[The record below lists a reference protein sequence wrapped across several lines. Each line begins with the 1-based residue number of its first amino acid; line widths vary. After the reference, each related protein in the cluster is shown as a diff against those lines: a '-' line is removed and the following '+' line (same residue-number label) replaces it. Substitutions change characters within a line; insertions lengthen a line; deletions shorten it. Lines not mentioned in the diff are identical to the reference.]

1 MRKTILLHTISFKHA
16 FEGLFW
22 ALRSQPNFR
31 IHISLALL
39 AVLAG
44 IFFDITKTEMLI
56 IIFTILLGLMG
67 EMINTTIEA
76 MTDLI
81 TTEWKQQAKT
91 AKDVG
96 AGMMLL
102 TAIGA
107 FCIALYI
114 FIPYI
119 NRYYFS

>member
-1 MRKTILLHTISFKHA
+1 MKAFIQRHSISFHHA

-22 ALRSQPNFR
+22 AFKTQPNFK
-31 IHISLALL
+31 IHFSFSVL
-39 AVLAG
+39 AVAFGLYLG
-44 IFFDITKTEMLI
+44 ITRTEMLI
-56 IIFTILLGLMG
+56 IMLGLMG

-81 TTEWKQQAKT
+81 STEWHKEAKI

-107 FCIALYI
+107 IGIALYI
-114 FIPYI
+114 FMPYV
-119 NRYYFS
+119 FGFVTQ

>member
-1 MRKTILLHTISFKHA
+1 MRAFIQRHSVSFKHA

-22 ALRSQPNFR
+22 ALRTQPNFK
-31 IHISLALL
+31 IHFFLSLTALIAGVSFHISR
-39 AVLAG
+39 V
-44 IFFDITKTEMLI
+44 EMLI

-81 TTEWKQQAKT
+81 STEWHKEAKV

-96 AGMMLL
+96 AGMMLVA
-102 TAIGA
+102 AIGA
-107 FCIALYI
+107 FVIALYI

-119 NRYYFS
+119 SRILF